1 MKRQKTDIRQ
11 DQIKQAVLHI
21 IYNEGL
27 KNLSTRNLAKHIG
40 LSEGAIFRHFPTK
53 QHIILSIIDDVYDNF
68 IGPLREIATSNNSPE
83 HRLEEFLCATINY
96 LTLNKGITM
105 LMFSEASHNNDKI
118 LKEKLLQIFN
128 SQKNLVSK
136 IILDGIAGEVWD
148 ETTPVEDVAMLYMG
162 IPVSV
167 NIELILKEGE
177 FYPEEFCNK
186 MMQLISKLLFLP
198 NNNNNF
204 HNGPYS

>member
-53 QHIILSIIDDVYDNF
+53 QHIILSIIDDVYANF
-68 IGPLREIATSNNSPE
+68 IGPLRDIATSNNPPE

-105 LMFSEASHNNDKI
+105 LMFSEASHNNDQL
-118 LKEKLLQIFN
+118 LKKKLLQIFN

-167 NIELILKEGE
+167 NIELILREGE

-186 MMQLISKLLFLP
+186 MIQLINKLLFLP
-198 NNNNNF
+198 NSNK
-204 HNGPYS
+204 